1 MSKLSNKELASVI
14 LQLSSKVS
22 SKRLSKDVA
31 NYLASERRTSD
42 LDAIMREVARQRQE
56 ADGVTEVTATSA
68 YPLSDNA
75 RRELKKLLG
84 IEKAVV
90 NEVIDKDT
98 IGGVRME
105 TSETMLDLTVRNRL
119 NQLKRGVKQE
129 V

>member
-1 MSKLSNKELASVI
+1 MSKLSNKELASLI
-14 LQLSSKVS
+14 RHLSSKVS
-22 SKRLSKDVA
+22 SKKLSKDVA
-31 NYLASERRTSD
+31 NYLAGEGRTSD

>member
-68 YPLSDNA
+68 YPLSDKTK
-75 RRELKKLLG
+75 RELKKLLG